1 MKKIILALILFV
13 GASPAAFSQIVRST
27 TFTKVPKEKAK
38 TEWFLRLG
46 LSCNNL
52 TGEAKKLANE
62 YFEDNLRDGASAKF
76 GTRAN
81 FEFMV
86 GFNKYF
92 GKSNVYWG
100 MELGVGTRGG
110 SFTSEYEYETEMYND
125 VYKFSGENKCYVNTY
140 NVKYVPF
147 TVGYKFPINKDFKID
162 AHLGLFISVDFGGSY
177 AQKGWSNRNG
187 DKDSFEDSFGVFD
200 EGVEYSVDCI
210 PPDAGLQLG
219 IGVWYRHVNLNFTWQ
234 RGFAP
239 YLGSFPAGSEWEN
252 SNGDHAY
259 FSSSNAV
266 ISVAYA
272 F

>member
-86 GFNKYF
+86 G
-92 GKSNVYWG
+92 
-100 MELGVGTRGG
+100 
-110 SFTSEYEYETEMYND
+110 
-125 VYKFSGENKCYVNTY
+125 
-140 NVKYVPF
+140 
-147 TVGYKFPINKDFKID
+147 
-162 AHLGLFISVDFGGSY
+162 
-177 AQKGWSNRNG
+177 
-187 DKDSFEDSFGVFD
+187 
-200 EGVEYSVDCI
+200 
-210 PPDAGLQLG
+210 
-219 IGVWYRHVNLNFTWQ
+219 
-234 RGFAP
+234 
-239 YLGSFPAGSEWEN
+239 
-252 SNGDHAY
+252 
-259 FSSSNAV
+259 
-266 ISVAYA
+266 
-272 F
+272 